1 MKTILV
7 TGASKGI
14 GFSYV
19 ETMSK
24 AGHDVYALVRS
35 IPNNAPQGVHWI
47 TCDINQ
53 ISETLPQGL
62 PNKIDIVVHNA
73 GFLVNKPF
81 AEIKQEELWLSYQTN
96 VFAPFRLTQLLL
108 PYLGHDAHIINVSSI
123 GGITNTQ
130 KFAGLTAYSSSKGAL
145 TILTECL
152 QEEYKNTQWS
162 FNAIAFGAVQTEM
175 LGLAFPGYQ
184 APIGPEAISEFMKW
198 FTLEGSKYFK
208 GKVLPVST
216 TNP

>member
-19 ETMSK
+19 ETMAQ
-24 AGHDVYALVRS
+24 AGHQVYAWVRKQPLS
-35 IPNNAPQGVHWI
+35 AQKNIHWI
-47 TCDINQ
+47 VGDINKV
-53 ISETLPQGL
+53 EDVLPQEL

-73 GFLVNKPF
+73 GFLVNKAFSAITP
-81 AEIKQEELWLSYQTN
+81 EELLLSYQTN
-96 VFAPFRLTQLLL
+96 VLSPFRITQLLMPL
-108 PYLGHDAHIINVSSI
+108 LTDDAHIINVSSI

-130 KFAGLTAYSSSKGAL
+130 KFPGLTAYSSSKGAL

-152 QEEYKNTQWS
+152 QEEFKNTQWS
-162 FNAIAFGAVQTEM
+162 FNAIAFGAIQTEM
-175 LGLAFPGYQ
+175 LSQAFPGYQ
-184 APIGPEAISEFMKW
+184 APIGPDSISEFMKW

>member
-1 MKTILV
+1 MKKILV

-19 ETMSK
+19 QTMAQ
-24 AGHDVYALVRS
+24 AGHEVFAIVRQ
-35 IPNNAPQGVHWI
+35 IPIESASQIHWI
-47 TCDINQ
+47 QCDINT
-53 ISETLPQGL
+53 IENELPKGL
-62 PNKIDIVVHNA
+62 PSSIDIVVHNA

-81 AEIKQEELWLSYQTN
+81 AEINPSELQLSYQTN
-96 VFAPFRLTQLLL
+96 VLSPFRITQLLL
-108 PYLGHDAHIINVSSI
+108 PLLANDAHVINVSSI
-123 GGITNTQ
+123 GGITNSQ
-130 KFAGLTAYSSSKGAL
+130 KFSGLSAYSSSKGAL

-175 LGLAFPGYQ
+175 LSQAFPGYE
-184 APIGPEAISEFMKW
+184 APIGPESISEFIKW
-198 FTLEGSKYFK
+198 FSLEGAKYFK